1 MPLFERSL
9 FYSEAAL
16 TLCTKSTMDAQFPGV
31 TQESRPQKVRIL
43 RDVAENVG
51 IVPLAVQ
58 EQKYTYTLYKEFMK
72 MWIIL
77 QIYMFIYVLMN
88 GCSLCE
94 LRKIDMARGRGDPER
109 KWSQN

>member
-16 TLCTKSTMDAQFPGV
+16 ALYTKSTIDAQFPDVAQG
-31 TQESRPQKVRIL
+31 SRPQKVLIL
-43 RDVAENVG
+43 RDVAEKVG

-58 EQKYTYTLYKEFMK
+58 EQKYIYTLHKGFMK
-72 MWIIL
+72 VWIIL
-77 QIYMFIYVLMN
+77 QIYMFIYVFMN
-88 GCSLCE
+88 GCSFCE

-109 KWSQN
+109 KWSQY